1 MMISNFNK
9 LIQSKIVW
17 GLFIGLVVFAFV
29 AMDMATPDNNAPK
42 KSNTVVGKV
51 SNDEVKYNE
60 LMRSFYSVSLD
71 YTLRSGQELRMTEQT
86 EQELT
91 NAAWERIAVLK
102 KAYSQEYSV
111 SDDEIVE
118 RIKDII
124 RYVSQSDQ
132 YNPEIYEAFVN
143 NFLPRY
149 GMNAKSFDLFI
160 KETLMIEKILED
172 IDENLLFID
181 EAEVKETFHNLNDLL
196 SVQYALIEREK
207 FVSSPISEEENYSFY
222 INNLERFRIPEKI
235 SIDYIKFPIINYTN
249 SVTVSSDMIEASYSN
264 NLDRFKLDSE
274 NEEVSYKSLENVSEE
289 IKIQLTML
297 LARDAATAKAYDF
310 VADISDGNENFSD
323 IANNLG
329 ISIST
334 SKSFSINEQ
343 FEEEK
348 TSKRFNQIA
357 FNLDFTP
364 NNYFSDPIVEAN
376 NVYVVALKE
385 KFDSYIPNYEDI
397 LKEVKDAAQY
407 EADNNSYSDF
417 THNLFLD
424 IQNKISDGIPF
435 NKAIS
440 SHDLELINCDVFS
453 LSKPLEGNF
462 AREIMSQMYNV
473 QEDSVVAINSAEG
486 VIISYLLK
494 REINE
499 NSSLEDQRQEI
510 TAQLR
515 QQKTLELFR
524 NRKQNIINEAT
535 IEIF

>member
-29 AMDMATPDNNAPK
+29 AMDMATPDNNSPK
-42 KSNTVVGKV
+42 KNNTVVGKV
-51 SNDEVKYNE
+51 FNDEVKYSE
-60 LMRSFYSVSLD
+60 LMQSFYSTSLD
-71 YTLRSGQELRMTEQT
+71 YTLRSGQELRMTDQV

-102 KAYSQEYSV
+102 KANNQEYSV
-111 SDDEIVE
+111 SDNEIVE

-149 GMNAKSFDLFI
+149 GMNAKGFDLFI

-181 EAEVKETFHNLNDLL
+181 EAEIKETFHNLNDLL
-196 SVQYALIEREK
+196 SVQYALIERK
-207 FVSSPISEEENYSFY
+207 GFKSSPISEEENYSFY
-222 INNLERFRIPEKI
+222 TKNIEEFRVPEKI
-235 SIDYIKFPIINYTN
+235 SVDYIKFQIIDYTN
-249 SVTVSSDMIEASYSN
+249 SITVTPNMIETSYSN

-274 NEEVSYKSLENVSEE
+274 NEEISYKSLEDVSEE
-289 IKIQLTML
+289 IKIQLLML

-310 VADISDGNENFSD
+310 VADISDSGKNFSD
-323 IANNLG
+323 VAKDLG
-329 ISIST
+329 IPIST
-334 SKSFSINEQ
+334 SKSFSINDQVEQ
-343 FEEEK
+343 NE
-348 TSKRFNQIA
+348 TSQRFNEIA
-357 FNLDFTP
+357 FNLDLTP
-364 NNYFSDPIVEAN
+364 ENYFSDPIVEAN
-376 NVYVVALKE
+376 NVYVLALKE
-385 KFDSYIPNYEDI
+385 KFDSYLPDYEDI
-397 LKEVKDAAQY
+397 SQQVNNAAQF
-407 EADNNSYSDF
+407 EADNNEYADF
-417 THNLFLD
+417 THSLFLE
-424 IQNKISDGIPF
+424 IQSKISDGMSF
-435 NKAIS
+435 NEAIS
-440 SHDLELINCDVFS
+440 SHKLDVVNCNIFS

-462 AREIMSQMYNV
+462 SREIMSQMYNA
-473 QEDSVVAINSAEG
+473 QEGFVTAINSAEG

-494 REINE
+494 REMDE
-499 NSSLEDQRQEI
+499 SSILDEQRQEI

-524 NRKQNIINEAT
+524 NRKQNIINEAV